1 MFCFVFQRSAL
12 LNAGYKVSY
21 SHANQNSIKTDAPT
35 EVVWDV
41 LREWVKQKPINE
53 KWLKPEFK
61 VVEILKKEIKNK
73 IDFTLRYVD
82 SCQISQF
89 KRSCLKVICLNCFLK
104 G

>member
-1 MFCFVFQRSAL
+1 MFHNSNFDFQSSAL

-61 VVEILKKEIKNK
+61 VVEILKKEIKSK
-73 IDFTLRYVD
+73 IDFTIRSV
-82 SCQISQF
+82 SQSVSSYLVEVLS
-89 KRSCLKVICLNCFLK
+89 KSCL
-104 G
+104 

>member
-1 MFCFVFQRSAL
+1 VKLDVSYNNFDFQSSAL

-53 KWLKPEFK
+53 KWLKSEFK
-61 VVEILKKEIKNK
+61 VVEILKREIKSK
-73 IDFTLRYVD
+73 IDFTIRSV
-82 SCQISQF
+82 SQSALSYLVEVLSKF
-89 KRSCLKVICLNCFLK
+89 CL
-104 G
+104 